1 MGYGETA
8 KGQASGIHRR
18 TRKRRPEPVALA
30 DQDGPRRDAAA
41 LYQRRRMTSPGRSPR
56 SPGAAMTAP
65 AQARARRTIGRHA
78 DSEHVGNGRDRPPDL
93 NRARGWL
100 ASLTAPHGGE
110 PAVLIPHPTTSCQ
123 SATRPSIGF
132 DESHGK
138 QAAVAAPVIAT
149 PRPWARVEPSWTGR
163 VPRCPSE
170 APVAAQGAG
179 TQRQRRKQQ
188 GQQQQRHHP

>member
-8 KGQASGIHRR
+8 KGQTSGIHRR

-30 DQDGPRRDAAA
+30 DQDGPRRAAAA
-41 LYQRRRMTSPGRSPR
+41 LYQRRRLLIMTSPGRSPC

-65 AQARARRTIGRHA
+65 AQGVLGG
-78 DSEHVGNGRDRPPDL
+78 VGNGRDRPPDL

-100 ASLTAPHGGE
+100 ASSTAPHGGK